1 MNATF
6 SHSFMQGVCL
16 ERHLKVLLM
25 EKNMRNTTPCLL
37 VQRGLVLSFF
47 CLYFFLFFF
56 CFLRYM
62 LSESCTGIFYGS
74 SGIRTCN
81 GGPETGTR
89 EQITTDVS
97 IFLKLVLSCA
107 WDHL

>member
-6 SHSFMQGVCL
+6 SHSFMKGVCL
-16 ERHLKVLLM
+16 ERYLKVLLM
-25 EKNMRNTTPCLL
+25 EKKSEKYHTLL
-37 VQRGLVLSFF
+37 LQRDLVVFFF

-56 CFLRYM
+56 CFRRYM
-62 LSESCTGIFYGS
+62 LPESCTGIFYG
-74 SGIRTCN
+74 GTGVRACN
-81 GGPETGTR
+81 GGPEMDTR
-89 EQITTDVS
+89 EQISIDVS